1 MLCCVFF
8 YLNESSFV
16 FPLFS
21 ALSEAGYNFLLV
33 KLATTATV
41 AEYMGNYFQTAGNF
55 LRLIFLLGEVLVG
68 SSSFM
73 MDCMALPEDYLYF
86 QSPFAYT

>member
-1 MLCCVFF
+1 MSFF
-8 YLNESSFV
+8 NLNESGFFLFFHFV
-16 FPLFS
+16 P
-21 ALSEAGYNFLLV
+21 LLV
-33 KLATTATV
+33 KLATTVTV

-55 LRLIFLLGEVLVG
+55 FKLVFLLCEVLVG

>member
-1 MLCCVFF
+1 MLYCVFF
-8 YLNESSFV
+8 NLNESGF
-16 FPLFS
+16 FLFS
-21 ALSEAGYNFLLV
+21 HFVPLCSHTLV
-33 KLATTATV
+33 KLATTVTV

-55 LRLIFLLGEVLVG
+55 LRLIFLLCEVLVG

>member
-8 YLNESSFV
+8 YLNESV
-16 FPLFS
+16 FFLFS
-21 ALSEAGYNFLLV
+21 HFVPPLA

-55 LRLIFLLGEVLVG
+55 LRLVFLLREVLVG